1 MTRQVRAVWI
11 DAGPLTMNGGA
22 AARAF
27 DNWLASVRENAVR
40 DASEEMGDAVAW
52 RDNVRHPILAGLIAD
67 LDGAALTDAYRTWWA
82 TYTRCIQRAPSN
94 RNGMGVSSTDAAEA
108 GETANRAV
116 REMVAAALSDRSE

>member
-40 DASEEMGDAVAW
+40 DASEQFNSE
-52 RDNVRHPILAGLIAD
+52 
-67 LDGAALTDAYRTWWA
+67 
-82 TYTRCIQRAPSN
+82 S
-94 RNGMGVSSTDAAEA
+94 RNTCCTND
-108 GETANRAV
+108 
-116 REMVAAALSDRSE
+116 